1 MPSPRLTETR
11 LVRSFCRDATDAER
25 ILWQNLKHGALSD
38 FKFVRQVPLGPYIAD
53 FVCHD
58 AKLIVEIDGDS
69 DLTDDELVINDR
81 RTFIFEG
88 LGFRVIRFTNE
99 AIFESTDGVLQLISA
114 ELLVT
119 SNNRGS

>member
-25 ILWQNLKHGALSD
+25 TLWQNLKHGALSE
-38 FKFVRQVPLGPYIAD
+38 FKFVRQEPLGPYIAD

-58 AKLIVEIDGDS
+58 AKLIVEIDSDS
-69 DLTDDELVINDR
+69 ELTDDELVINDR

-99 AIFESTDGVLQLISA
+99 AIFESADGVLQLISA
-114 ELLVT
+114 ELRAT
-119 SNNRGS
+119 SNYRRS

>member
-1 MPSPRLTETR
+1 MPGTRLTETR
-11 LVRSFCRDATDAER
+11 PARSFCRDATDGER
-25 ILWQNLKHGALSD
+25 ILWQNLKHGALSE
-38 FKFVRQVPLGPYIAD
+38 FKFVRQEPLGPYIAD
-53 FVCHD
+53 FVCHG

-114 ELLVT
+114 ELRAT
-119 SNNRGS
+119 SKNRRS